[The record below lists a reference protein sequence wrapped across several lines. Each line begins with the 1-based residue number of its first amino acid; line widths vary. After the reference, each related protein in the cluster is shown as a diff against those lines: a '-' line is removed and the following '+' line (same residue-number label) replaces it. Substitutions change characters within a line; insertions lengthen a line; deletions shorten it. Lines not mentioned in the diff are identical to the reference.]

1 MSGIVY
7 FSKMFQAVPHLAQVA
22 ALLPGTFVSSR
33 RSTLAAA
40 RKLYPQLE
48 QARYSRWLGRLA
60 VGNRVLS
67 GAGLIVTGSPYRSF
81 LAPYTAAK
89 CTVFH
94 GTYMLLSKDA
104 LLSNAHFDLLCVIGP
119 RMQQMIDR
127 FADQVQVN
135 TAATGFLPFCE
146 FPEQSPAQ
154 RESVLLDLG
163 LAPDRQTI
171 LFTPSRRGIGS
182 WDLLA
187 ESLVQN
193 TSAQFNL
200 ILRPHPSQALTSRAK
215 DRDSFRRVAALV
227 QRRPHT
233 LLDLTSYPLST
244 LLSVAD
250 LMVSDANSPAEE
262 SLFYDV
268 PQLLIETAQ
277 LSREVMIRTGR
288 DEGMHPDDMAQL
300 LTLYECGPSVFVKQQ
315 GMDIS
320 SHIERALL
328 ERDDRTK
335 RRQDYFSWV
344 FGKRDRLANQRVAEA
359 ISASFLIR

>member
-40 RKLYPQLE
+40 GKLYPQLE

-60 VGNRVLS
+60 AGNRILN

-81 LAPYTAAK
+81 LAPYAAAK

-127 FADQVQVN
+127 FADQVPVN

-146 FPEQSPAQ
+146 FPEQSSAQ

-171 LFTPSRRGIGS
+171 LFASSRRGVGS

-187 ESLVQN
+187 ESLVQK
-193 TSAQFNL
+193 TPAQFNL

-215 DRDSFRRVAALV
+215 DRDSFRRVAALA
-227 QRRPHT
+227 QGRPHT

-268 PQLLIETAQ
+268 PQLLIETAR
-277 LSREVMIRTGR
+277 LSRDVMIRMGR
-288 DEGMHPDDMAQL
+288 DEGMHPEDMAQL

-320 SHIERALL
+320 SHIERAFL
-328 ERDDRTK
+328 ERDDRAR

-359 ISASFLIR
+359 ISASFLVR